1 MCGLQ
6 KLIIGESP
14 YPGNTYY
21 EPLTLTLDELK
32 CDFKNYLKV
41 VSNSN
46 NSIDE
51 LDEPDKLVVAFVP
64 KLLAKKNLETIVS
77 FRRVMCMIY
86 GPKKA
91 QNYINELYK
100 EIEGIKSRG
109 DDKAA
114 DLEKISKR
122 IAKELHDDGIVL
134 LNVLK
139 SAPDENNREGISN
152 DYMNAVFEYCK
163 NHPDIKILFLGKIAV
178 DKCNSKFLG
187 KQDNIFKYYHPS
199 GRVMNEE
206 KWKGIDYINSAKLS
220 TLEEIKKFSVVRKRR
235 RKRRD

>member
-1 MCGLQ
+1 LCRLQ

-32 CDFKNYLKV
+32 RDFKNYLKV

-51 LDEPDKLVVAFVP
+51 LDESDKLVVAFVP
-64 KLLAKKNLETIVS
+64 KLKIKMDLHRLVS
-77 FRRVMCMIY
+77 FRRVICMIY
-86 GPKKA
+86 GPEKA
-91 QNYINELYK
+91 QNYISELYK
-100 EIEGIKSRG
+100 EIKGIKSRG

-139 SAPDENNREGISN
+139 SAPDENNRKGISN

-163 NHPDIKILFLGKIAV
+163 NHPGIKTLFLGKIAV
-178 DKCNSKFLG
+178 DECNSTFLDNR
-187 KQDNIFKYYHPS
+187 DNIFKYYHPS

-206 KWKGIDYINSAKLS
+206 KWKGIDYENNPKLS
-220 TLEEIKKFSVVRKRR
+220 TLEEIKKFMS
-235 RKRRD
+235 